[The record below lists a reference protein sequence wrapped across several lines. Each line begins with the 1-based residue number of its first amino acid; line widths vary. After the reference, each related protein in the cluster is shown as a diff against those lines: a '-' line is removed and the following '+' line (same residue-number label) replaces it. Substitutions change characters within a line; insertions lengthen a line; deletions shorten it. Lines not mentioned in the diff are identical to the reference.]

1 MHDAA
6 RLEWL
11 RKLGIVIFIYLVLF
25 AALYALHYRPP
36 QMVFALGGMAVLA
49 GALSFE
55 IWGGLLLG
63 GLSTAVT
70 LPFLPVDPGFYTH
83 WVPLIGLAYLTAGA
97 GIGWA
102 NRRGRVRQKQRQVRQ
117 SSLHRELYRRS
128 LNLLQILSPSGEVL
142 ESNDRAIERLG
153 QPKHLAEFVHFDDL
167 ERLREELDRARVR
180 GESSGVSLRLIS
192 WEKQAFP
199 VEFRIVRL
207 DGQRLALEMRDIS
220 ERAELERRLCEAEA
234 RYRYLI
240 EDAIDTLD
248 TGIMMLDADRQVI
261 WANQTIGYFF
271 NIDRDEMTGRE
282 IGRLLRQLPVVPEDP
297 ESLRRISE
305 AGAESFVFSLRQGTE
320 ERILQFR
327 SLPIETDRYRG
338 GRIDHYIDITEIKLL
353 ERELVEK
360 TERLEESNRK
370 LEQFSHVVSHDLKE
384 PLRTIEAFSGFLL
397 EDYLSVLSEEGTG
410 YLKSM
415 QRSAARMKHMIDDLL
430 RLASIGTK
438 REPLEEVDLSEL
450 LSEVRENMEAALAGV
465 DLQVAADLPT
475 VTGNR
480 TRLAE
485 LFTNLLSN
493 AIKYNDK
500 PHKQV
505 DVACQSVGD
514 ENHFSVRDN
523 GIGIDNRY
531 LEKIF
536 ELFERLNPRED
547 YESTGAGLAIC
558 KRIVEEFGGRIW
570 AESQE
575 GVGSSFHFTWPRQ
588 SRKPAL
594 LPQRLI
600 TEGDRV

>member
-1 MHDAA
+1 MHDVA

-11 RKLGIVIFIYLVLF
+11 RKLGIVIFIYLALF

-36 QMVFALGGMAVLA
+36 PMVFALGGMAVLA

-70 LPFLPVDPGFYTH
+70 LPFLPVDPAFYAH
-83 WVPLIGLAYLTAGA
+83 GVPLLGLAYLTAGA

-102 NRRGRVRQKQRQVRQ
+102 NRRVRLKRERRQVRQ

-128 LNLLQILSPSGEVL
+128 LNLIQILSPSGEVL
-142 ESNDRAIERLG
+142 ESSDRAIERLG

-167 ERLREELDRARVR
+167 ERLREELDRALLR
-180 GESSGVSLRLIS
+180 GEAGGVSLRLIS

-271 NIDRDEMTGRE
+271 NIDRDEMTGRQ
-282 IGRLLRQLPVVPEDP
+282 IGRLLRQLPFILDD
-297 ESLRRISE
+297 ESFRRISE
-305 AGAESFVFSLRQGTE
+305 AGAESFVFSLHQGSE

-338 GRIDHYIDITEIKLL
+338 GRIDHYIDITELKLL

-360 TERLEESNRK
+360 TERLEESNGK

-397 EDYLSVLSEEGTG
+397 EDYLSLLGEEGTG

-465 DLQVAADLPT
+465 DLRVAADLPT

-485 LFTNLLSN
+485 LFTNFISN

-505 DVACQSVGD
+505 EVACQSAEG
-514 ENHFSVRDN
+514 EYHCTVRDN

-536 ELFERLNPRED
+536 ELFERLNPRDD

-558 KRIVEEFGGRIW
+558 KRIVEECGGRIW

-575 GVGSSFHFTWPRQ
+575 GVGSSFHFTLPRQ

-594 LPQRLI
+594 RPQRLI